1 MRFGLMHS
9 FEAPARF
16 GVTPDQV
23 YAEGL
28 EQLAAADA
36 AGIDHVWLTEHH
48 FFDDAYC
55 PSPLMVAAAIAARTQ
70 RLRIHFGIALLPL
83 HGNPVRFAEDIA
95 VLDNL
100 SGGRVEVGL
109 GQGYREAEYEGLG
122 IDYRERRRR
131 YLEGIEIVE
140 RLLAGETLDF
150 EGEFWQIRGA
160 RITPAPVQQ
169 PFPPVWI
176 GAATPQ
182 VRRRVAE
189 SGQQLL
195 ISLLTDLGHTRSQFN
210 DYRGALLD
218 AGRDPGATPFALIRE
233 FWVGDSWD
241 AAWDQVGPHLRHTY
255 QTVYA
260 PPAVSMIE
268 TMPDGTRR
276 PVTDPD
282 DPFFHSEGF
291 WRDRFIVGDVDW
303 CVSELV
309 RFRDELGLTDIVLR
323 IAHPG
328 MPHERVMACLDLLT
342 NEVIPRVQAR

>member
-9 FEAPARF
+9 FEAPATF
-16 GVTPDQV
+16 GVTPQQV

-28 EQLAAADA
+28 QQIEAADA
-36 AGIDHVWLTEHH
+36 AGMDHIWLTEHH
-48 FFDDAYC
+48 FFEDSYC
-55 PSPLMVAAAIAARTQ
+55 PSPLLAAAAIAARTEQ
-70 RLRIHFGIALLPL
+70 IRIHFGIALLPL

-109 GQGYREAEYEGLG
+109 GQGYRQAEYDGLG
-122 IDYRERRRR
+122 IAYDERRGR

-150 EGEFWQIRGA
+150 EGKYWNLKAA
-160 RITPAPVQQ
+160 RLAPQPVQK

-176 GAATPQ
+176 GAATPT
-182 VRRRVAE
+182 VRKRVAQ

-195 ISLLTDLGHTRSQFN
+195 ISLLTDLGHTRAQFN
-210 DYRGALLD
+210 DYRAALIEAD
-218 AGRDPGATPFALIRE
+218 RDPGAESFALIRE
-233 FWVGDSWD
+233 FWVGETFDQ
-241 AAWDQVGPHLRHTY
+241 AWDDVGPHLRHTY
-255 QTVYA
+255 QSVYA

-276 PVTDPD
+276 PVTDKD
-282 DPFFHSEGF
+282 DPFFHSEQF
-291 WRDRFIVGDVDW
+291 WRDRFIIGDVDF
-303 CVSELV
+303 CVDELI

-328 MPHERVMACLDLLT
+328 ISHEKAMQCLEVLT
-342 NEVIPRVQAR
+342 NEVIPRVRAA